1 LESGLNSPGSDR
13 LGGIGYSCTGCREA
27 PQFCYKQQ
35 LVSAVLFAKSGA

>member
-1 LESGLNSPGSDR
+1 LLTEMIGPCAESGRG
-13 LGGIGYSCTGCREA
+13 

>member
-1 LESGLNSPGSDR
+1 LLTETAGPCAERR
-13 LGGIGYSCTGCREA
+13 LR